1 MLICVF
7 SCVQLYIMSAQD
19 PYAKNKSTT
28 RTIRIDQGYDDII
41 KYEAEK
47 NGVSVNTLMEQI
59 VRKYVLS
66 YRFYENMSAIS
77 ISQPTMLGLLE
88 LMDLEELLDAAKE
101 LGKERP
107 IELMVKRGLSI
118 TYDTA
123 IWYISNLGENSG
135 WFRSTLHVLQDKD
148 MIHLSHPFGKKWSH
162 FLKAY
167 YVSFFSE
174 HVEVTP
180 EADVFTGSVSFTF
193 QKKVK

>member
-1 MLICVF
+1 LNTH
-7 SCVQLYIMSAQD
+7 D
-19 PYAKNKSTT
+19 PYAKDKSTT
-28 RTIRIDQGYDDII
+28 RTIRIDEGYDDII

-47 NGVSVNTLMEQI
+47 NGVSVNTLMEQL

-66 YRFYENMSAIS
+66 YRFFENMSAIS
-77 ISQPTMLGLLE
+77 ISQPTMLGLLQ
-88 LMDLEELLDAAKE
+88 LMEEEELIEAAKE
-101 LGKERP
+101 LGAERP

-167 YVSFFSE
+167 YISFFSE
-174 HVEVTP
+174 HVKVTP
-180 EADVFTGSVSFTF
+180 MAEVFTGSVSFTF
-193 QKKVK
+193 PKRRK